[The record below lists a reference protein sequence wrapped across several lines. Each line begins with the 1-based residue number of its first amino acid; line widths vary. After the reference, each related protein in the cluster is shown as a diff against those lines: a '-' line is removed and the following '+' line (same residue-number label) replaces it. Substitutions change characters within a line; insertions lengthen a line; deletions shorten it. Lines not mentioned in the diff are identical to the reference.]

1 MNVRS
6 TRSFWCGNKLRT
18 VRSCVYIIVM
28 QQLKM
33 TTLLIILTFLNLTNF
48 SFGQANKDKTIEGKV
63 IISFFMTSA
72 KPIDSYIAIEGTN
85 NKVKI
90 DTTGHFK
97 LTDVKSGNIKLRI
110 ELWGGALTK
119 DTTLTVQ
126 EDIKDFSYFL
136 HFNCDVNKYKAIY
149 DIHYDKPRLLI
160 SGGIAPIVY
169 VGQEKFEEK
178 YGVVYHIYGCFSP
191 DYNCMLEY
199 NQTVFDYL
207 DQTEGKIWRK
217 EVRKDVV
224 GLKKKRIK
232 RTK

>member
-1 MNVRS
+1 
-6 TRSFWCGNKLRT
+6 
-18 VRSCVYIIVM
+18 M

-33 TTLLIILTFLNLTNF
+33 TSVLTILTFLTLTNF
-48 SFGQANKDKTIEGKV
+48 TFGQTSNDKTIEGK
-63 IISFFMTSA
+63 ITISFFMTSA
-72 KPIDSYIAIEGTN
+72 KPIDSYVTIEGTN
-85 NKVKI
+85 NKVKV
-90 DTTGHFK
+90 DSTGNFK
-97 LTDVKSGNIKLRI
+97 LTDVKVGESKIRI

-126 EDIKDFSYFL
+126 QDIQNFSYML
-136 HFNCDVNKYKAIY
+136 HFECDVNKYKAIY
-149 DIHYDKPRLLI
+149 DIHYDRPKLLI

-178 YGVVYHIYGCFSP
+178 YGIEYHDYGCISP
-191 DYNCMLEY
+191 DYKCMKEY

-207 DQTEGKIWRK
+207 DQTRGKKWRK

-224 GLKKKRIK
+224 GFKKR